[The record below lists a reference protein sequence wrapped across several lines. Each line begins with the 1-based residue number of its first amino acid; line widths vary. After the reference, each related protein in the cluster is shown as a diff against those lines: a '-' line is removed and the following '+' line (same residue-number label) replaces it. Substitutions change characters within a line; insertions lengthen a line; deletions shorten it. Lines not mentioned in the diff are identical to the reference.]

1 MTHPFPIAD
10 CFASA
15 RLMVVPAQAGKR
27 LSRRVMA
34 PCRALSY
41 FAIPADRQ
49 QIQNPS
55 DGLSHLNFIESLPST
70 DAKSR
75 EHLERCS
82 SFNHRRKRYACLR
95 TGRARCL
102 RTDSTRNECFTDA
115 CCQSLSFAICALS
128 FAICA
133 RRHWLSLTSNASFHQ
148 IPPPDRL
155 AGHGVGT

>member
-1 MTHPFPIAD
+1 
-10 CFASA
+10 
-15 RLMVVPAQAGKR
+15 MVVPAQAGKR
-27 LSRRVMA
+27 LSRRVIA
-34 PCRALSY
+34 SCRALSY
-41 FAIPADRQ
+41 VAIPADRR
-49 QIQNPS
+49 QIQNVS
-55 DGLSHLNFIESLPST
+55 DGLPAMKSIESLPST
-70 DAKSR
+70 DATSR

-133 RRHWLSLTSNASFHQ
+133 RRHWLSLLSNASFHQ
-148 IPPPDRL
+148 IPPPDRV
-155 AGHGVGT
+155 ARRGVGT